1 MAPSNY
7 PSIQEAETEKFCV
20 QSQGQHSKILLKS
33 IGKGKRK
40 KGDGHN
46 SVDGALASMQEA
58 LGSISTALGI
68 VEYAS
73 NTSILTEEEGGQE
86 WKTNCHY
93 Y

>member
-1 MAPSNY
+1 
-7 PSIQEAETEKFCV
+7 
-20 QSQGQHSKILLKS
+20 
-33 IGKGKRK
+33 
-40 KGDGHN
+40 
-46 SVDGALASMQEA
+46 MQEA